1 MSDLPPPSASPD
13 VTPPPPPTPPEV
25 VPATPATPA
34 PEPPSG
40 PAADSIGSHAEA
52 SADGGDPSPA
62 NPDDNT
68 MGIVMYLLPLVG
80 LLSVTRSMGLP
91 LVAVVAP
98 TILWLVKKDQ
108 SPYLDQT
115 GKEVVNFNITAAICV
130 FALQALFLLT
140 AWLYIGYVFLP
151 VMWLVHVAWLVL
163 TGISAYNAIEGKFY
177 RFPVSLR
184 LIK

>member
-1 MSDLPPPSASPD
+1 MSDLPPPSPSPD
-13 VTPPPPPTPPEV
+13 VTPPPPPTPPEAV
-25 VPATPATPA
+25 PATPA
-34 PEPPSG
+34 PESPSG
-40 PAADSIGSHAEA
+40 QPADSIGSHAEA
-52 SADGGDPSPA
+52 SAGDPSPA
-62 NPDDNT
+62 NPDDKT
-68 MGIVMYLLPLVG
+68 MGIVMYLLPLIG